1 MKKITCIILIFVMV
15 FLLFACGKAD
25 VTEES
30 TTTSEQ
36 LEKNIYPTAAV
47 LAIQEVCSV
56 PLAPTGVDNLMLQAA
71 YREMSKGFEG
81 AIVKN
86 HEELQLGEIGGQLCM
101 RFLIKTDKGDFVAV
115 VNEDCEVIDTWSDG
129 EKKTVEYWFPQMWD
143 VTVASDE
150 NLSIAYH
157 NFKSG
162 GYHDEAVI
170 YDYRQTYESR
180 DGKFLSK
187 VELFST
193 CCVSTFWIDEA
204 GRIIDRTK

>member
-1 MKKITCIILIFVMV
+1 M
-15 FLLFACGKAD
+15 
-25 VTEES
+25 
-30 TTTSEQ
+30 
-36 LEKNIYPTAAV
+36 
-47 LAIQEVCSV
+47 
-56 PLAPTGVDNLMLQAA
+56 
-71 YREMSKGFEG
+71 
-81 AIVKN
+81 
-86 HEELQLGEIGGQLCM
+86 
-101 RFLIKTDKGDFVAV
+101 
-115 VNEDCEVIDTWSDG
+115 SDG

-193 CCVSTFWIDEA
+193 CCVSTFWLMRQEELLTEQNKK
-204 GRIIDRTK
+204 RTVVE